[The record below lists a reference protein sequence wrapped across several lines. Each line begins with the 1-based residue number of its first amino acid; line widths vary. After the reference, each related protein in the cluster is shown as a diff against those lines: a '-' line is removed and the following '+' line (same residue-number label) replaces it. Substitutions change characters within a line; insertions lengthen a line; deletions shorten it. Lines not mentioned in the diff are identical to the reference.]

1 MNKKTLSLAIA
12 AAVGVAPSALAE
24 VDLRPATGTTGT
36 LAFANENTI
45 GALGTTI
52 DPVGS
57 NLLVKAAVGFSITD
71 GTERYIRYDVDG
83 AALADAMADS
93 DLAVTSA
100 SANASVSISAG
111 GQAKD
116 TYVIFEVTAANAN
129 SVVGP
134 SNNAVVSLPNL
145 SITGKNDV
153 TITYALYSTPEAA
166 VSSGTTLASDSG
178 KLATFTNAGNHAAV
192 AVTTEAIDV
201 AQGTTYFASGTKDAT
216 SLIGAFVNA
225 GNTTTAVVSSLPDA
239 ATDLSA
245 ALDTVA
251 GVTTLEVSGDFS
263 FGQDL
268 GTDGAPDGTYT
279 KVLGPLAIHDSAGCN
294 NVVLANA
301 VSMTATEA
309 VFNLTG
315 TADTG
320 DQTYYI
326 CATANG
332 KSLIPPQTFTGSL
345 STSGVT
351 GVYDAESAALTLG
364 TLVKNGT
371 SVALNLALKPGGAF
385 SNFIRVNNTSGIA
398 GDVSMIVYNDA
409 GDSVAIMFGDVAGV
423 DSSMLPAY
431 GSSDLVAIGDI
442 YDAAVA
448 ADATFD
454 VGDGKL
460 RVIIDGEFTGIDAQ
474 SITLSTDNTSFTT
487 F

>member
-12 AAVGVAPSALAE
+12 AAVGAAPSALAE
-24 VDLRPATGTTGT
+24 VNLIPATGTTGT

-45 GALGTTI
+45 GALGATI
-52 DPVGS
+52 EAASD
-57 NLLVKAAVGFSITD
+57 NLDVRSSIGFSITD
-71 GTERYIRYDVDG
+71 GTERYIRYDIDG
-83 AALADAMADS
+83 AALAGTMADS
-93 DLAVTSA
+93 DLLVESA
-100 SANASVSISAG
+100 LINASVSISAG

-116 TYVIFEVTAANAN
+116 NYVIFEVTAANAA

-153 TITYALYSTPEAA
+153 TVTYGLYSTPEAA
-166 VSSGTTLASDSG
+166 VSAGTTLASDSG

-201 AQGTTYFASGTKDAT
+201 AQGTAYFATATKDVT
-216 SLIGAFVNA
+216 SVIGAFVNA
-225 GNTTTAVVSSLPDA
+225 GNTVTAVVSNLPDA
-239 ATDLSA
+239 TTDLSA
-245 ALDTVA
+245 SLDTVA
-251 GVTTLEVSGDFS
+251 GVTSLEVSGDFS

-268 GTDGAPDGTYT
+268 GTDGEPDGTYT
-279 KVLGPLAIHDSAGCN
+279 AAGGPLAIHNTAACN

-301 VSMTATEA
+301 VSMTATKA

-315 TADTG
+315 AADTG
-320 DQTYYI
+320 DTTYYI

-345 STSGVT
+345 ATSGVT
-351 GVYDAESAALTLG
+351 GVYDAESAALTFG

-409 GDSVAIMFGDVAGV
+409 GDSVSIMFGDVAGV
-423 DSSMLPAY
+423 DSSVLPAY